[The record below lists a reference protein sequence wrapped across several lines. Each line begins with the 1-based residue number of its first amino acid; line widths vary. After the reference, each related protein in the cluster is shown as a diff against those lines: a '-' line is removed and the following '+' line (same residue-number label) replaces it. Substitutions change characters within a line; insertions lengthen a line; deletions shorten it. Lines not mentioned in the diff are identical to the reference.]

1 MFFFF
6 PHLLIL
12 VQDKSRT
19 PPSSPWPSQRGNTVT
34 QIFADTWKWRCQ
46 FENQMFVPPFDCFP
60 PGDSVLLNYVKNEAS
75 SWYQRG
81 DEWKFTDV
89 SLLSWQCDSN
99 HSKGWDFFQLLPF
112 FFSHPMMSVLFVLF
126 CFHFIGSDSQKA
138 VSDCSSAFGMFSF
151 FFNFMM
157 NMYVP
162 LCMSF
167 WYILWILIV
176 WMSMKALPCTVFFFF
191 SYLVRTSCIL
201 PESRLHPIFPPLYEM
216 ECLLL
221 LGFFC
226 FLEEFS
232 RFIVCVLCSDLMVLN
247 TPFHC
252 TVTLKSPFVFLLSD
266 GFC

>member
-1 MFFFF
+1 
-6 PHLLIL
+6 
-12 VQDKSRT
+12 
-19 PPSSPWPSQRGNTVT
+19 
-34 QIFADTWKWRCQ
+34 
-46 FENQMFVPPFDCFP
+46 MFVPPFDCFP
-60 PGDSVLLNYVKNEAS
+60 PGDTFSILLNYVKNEAG

-89 SLLSWQCDSN
+89 SLLSWQCESN

-112 FFSHPMMSVLFVLF
+112 FSSHPMMSVLFALF

-151 FFNFMM
+151 FYFLM

-162 LCMSF
+162 LCMCF
-167 WYILWILIV
+167 WYILWILSV
-176 WMSMKALPCTVFFFF
+176 WMSMKALPCTVFIFLSCTNKLYF
-191 SYLVRTSCIL
+191 SRKSFA
-201 PESRLHPIFPPLYEM
+201 SHFPSTLWDGM
-216 ECLLL
+216 HRVC
-221 LGFFC
+221 FFC
-226 FLEEFS
+226 CCFLVEFS
-232 RFIVCVLCSDLMVLN
+232 PFTVCVLCSDLMVPN